1 MNSKFATGLNSS
13 PKPSPMKM
21 PQSMA
26 EQVNTS
32 PVKAPKTSVIG
43 RPIEIIKGKCSVSL
57 TMLAY
62 RQVVLDV

>member
-13 PKPSPMKM
+13 PKPSPMKL
-21 PQSMA
+21 PQSLA

-43 RPIEIIKGKCSVSL
+43 KPIEIIKGK
-57 TMLAY
+57 
-62 RQVVLDV
+62 